1 MCDVEKIRESFKPD
15 HITTLFVGESAP
27 AGGDFF
33 YDGNSILFRAM
44 KQAFEGSESFLK
56 DFQASGFFLDDL
68 ILEPANNLEDV
79 ARDALR
85 WNSVPGLADRIR
97 EYQPSAIVTLMRGI
111 ELMVIEAIC
120 QSGHNSKTY
129 HVPFPGTGN
138 WKYFQ
143 REMQPVIPELPT
155 LHGKKWKESQTV
167 TIEGKR
173 QSIPLT
179 EGPSRAAARSYLRGA
194 GFAKDDLHKPIIG
207 IANTWTE
214 IGTCNVHLREIA
226 EALKQGIRE
235 AGGTPMEFN
244 TVTISDGITM
254 GTQGMKA
261 SLVSR
266 EVIADSIELVARG
279 NLFDG
284 LVGIGGCDKNMPGI
298 IMALCRLDIPGMM
311 LYGGSIAPGKLNGPN
326 GEKIDI
332 TIQNVFEGIGAYAA
346 GKIDDAGLE
355 ALEANACPGAGACGG
370 QFTANTMAMSGE
382 LLGISPMELSGVPAT
397 AKNKLEATRAAG
409 RMLMDAVRAN
419 RRPSQIINRKSLEN
433 TIASVAASGG
443 STNAV
448 LHLIAI
454 ARELGIDLKMDDFDR
469 ISTQTPFICDLT
481 PAGKYVASDYQA
493 AGGSRLLAKRMI
505 DAGHADGSM
514 LTISGRTLSEEAAL
528 AVETP
533 GQVVIGKFESP
544 IKPNGGLVILKGN
557 LAPEGSVMKIAAA
570 NRYEHRGPARVF
582 ECEEDCFAAVQT
594 GKIKPNDVL
603 VIRYEGPKGGPGMRE
618 MLQVTAAV
626 SGNPELSSTVA
637 LLTDG
642 RFSGATRGFT
652 AGHVAPEAFVGGPIA
667 AVREGDIIHFD
678 IPKRTLNVEISDE
691 EMRKRLEGFKA
702 PALRWPSGVFR
713 KYVDRV
719 KSASEGATT

>member
-1 MCDVEKIRESFKPD
+1 M
-15 HITTLFVGESAP
+15 
-27 AGGDFF
+27 
-33 YDGNSILFRAM
+33 
-44 KQAFEGSESFLK
+44 
-56 DFQASGFFLDDL
+56 
-68 ILEPANNLEDV
+68 
-79 ARDALR
+79 
-85 WNSVPGLADRIR
+85 
-97 EYQPSAIVTLMRGI
+97 
-111 ELMVIEAIC
+111 
-120 QSGHNSKTY
+120 
-129 HVPFPGTGN
+129 
-138 WKYFQ
+138 
-143 REMQPVIPELPT
+143 
-155 LHGKKWKESQTV
+155 

-194 GFAKDDLHKPIIG
+194 GFQKEDLHKPIIG

-226 EALKQGIRE
+226 EALKEGIRE

-244 TVTISDGITM
+244 TITISDGITM

-298 IMALCRLDIPGMM
+298 IMALCRLDIPGLM
-311 LYGGSIAPGKLNGPN
+311 LYGGSIAPGKLNGPHD
-326 GEKIDI
+326 EIIDI
-332 TIQNVFEGIGAYAA
+332 TIQNVFEGIGSHAA
-346 GKIDDAGLE
+346 GRIDDAGLE

-370 QFTANTMAMSGE
+370 QFTANTMAMSAE
-382 LLGISPMELSGVPAT
+382 IMGIAPIYLYGVPAT
-397 AKNKLEATRAAG
+397 SQDKREATREAG
-409 RMLMDAVRAN
+409 RILMDAVRAN
-419 RRPSQIINRKSLEN
+419 RRPSQIITRKSIEN

-454 ARELGIDLKMDDFDR
+454 ARELGIPLTVDDFDI
-469 ISTQTPFICDLT
+469 ISKRTPFICDLT
-481 PAGKYVASDYQA
+481 PAGKFVASDYQA
-493 AGGSRLLAKRMI
+493 AGGSRLLAKRLI
-505 DAGHADGSM
+505 DAGHADGST
-514 LTISGRTLSEEAAL
+514 LTISGKTLAEEAAL

-533 GQVVIGKFESP
+533 GQVVIHTFENP
-544 IKPNGGLVILKGN
+544 IKPTGGLVILKGN
-557 LAPEGSVMKIAAA
+557 LAPEGCVMKVAAA
-570 NRYEHRGPARVF
+570 NRVEHRGPARVF
-582 ECEEDCFAAVQT
+582 DCEEDCFDAVQT
-594 GKIKPNDVL
+594 GQIKPGDVL

-618 MLQVTAAV
+618 MLLVTAAV
-626 SGNPELSSTVA
+626 SSNAELSATVA

-678 IPKRTLNVEISDE
+678 IPNRKLEVEISDE
-691 EMRKRLEGFKA
+691 EMAARLKSFTP
-702 PALRWPSGVFR
+702 PALRWPRGVFR

-719 KSASEGATT
+719 SSASEGAITL

>member
-1 MCDVEKIRESFKPD
+1 M
-15 HITTLFVGESAP
+15 
-27 AGGDFF
+27 
-33 YDGNSILFRAM
+33 
-44 KQAFEGSESFLK
+44 
-56 DFQASGFFLDDL
+56 
-68 ILEPANNLEDV
+68 
-79 ARDALR
+79 
-85 WNSVPGLADRIR
+85 
-97 EYQPSAIVTLMRGI
+97 
-111 ELMVIEAIC
+111 
-120 QSGHNSKTY
+120 
-129 HVPFPGTGN
+129 
-138 WKYFQ
+138 
-143 REMQPVIPELPT
+143 
-155 LHGKKWKESQTV
+155 

-194 GFAKDDLHKPIIG
+194 GFKKDDLHKPIIG

-214 IGTCNVHLREIA
+214 IGTCNVHLRDVA
-226 EALKQGIRE
+226 EALKEGIRE

-244 TVTISDGITM
+244 TITISDGITM

-311 LYGGSIAPGKLNGPN
+311 LYGGSIAPGKLNGPDS
-326 GEKIDI
+326 KTIDI
-332 TIQNVFEGIGAYAA
+332 TIQNVFEGIGSHAA
-346 GKIDDAGLE
+346 GRIDDAGLE

-382 LLGISPMELSGVPAT
+382 ILGISPIQLSGVPAT
-397 AKNKLEATRAAG
+397 AKDKHGATREAG

-419 RRPSQIINRKSLEN
+419 RRPSQIITRKSIEN

-448 LHLIAI
+448 LHLLAI
-454 ARELGIDLKMDDFDR
+454 AAELGIELSIDDFDA
-469 ISTQTPFICDLT
+469 ISKRTPFICDLT

-493 AGGSRLLAKRMI
+493 AGGSRLLAKRLI
-505 DAGHADGSM
+505 EAGHADGST
-514 LTISGRTLSEEAAL
+514 LTISGKTLAEEAAL
-528 AVETP
+528 AEESP
-533 GQVVIGKFESP
+533 GQVVIHTFDNP
-544 IKPNGGLVILKGN
+544 IKPTGGLVILKGN
-557 LAPEGSVMKIAAA
+557 LAPEGCVMKIAAA
-570 NRYEHRGPARVF
+570 NRLEHRGPARVF
-582 ECEEDCFAAVQT
+582 NCEEDCFAAVQS
-594 GKIKPNDVL
+594 GQIKPGDVL

-626 SGNPELSSTVA
+626 SSNAELSAQVA

-678 IPKRTLNVEISDE
+678 IPNRTLNVELSKE
-691 EMRKRLEGFKA
+691 EIAERLKNFTP
-702 PALRWPSGVFR
+702 PALRWPAGVFR

-719 KSASEGATT
+719 SSASTGATT

>member
-1 MCDVEKIRESFKPD
+1 M
-15 HITTLFVGESAP
+15 
-27 AGGDFF
+27 
-33 YDGNSILFRAM
+33 
-44 KQAFEGSESFLK
+44 
-56 DFQASGFFLDDL
+56 
-68 ILEPANNLEDV
+68 
-79 ARDALR
+79 
-85 WNSVPGLADRIR
+85 
-97 EYQPSAIVTLMRGI
+97 
-111 ELMVIEAIC
+111 
-120 QSGHNSKTY
+120 
-129 HVPFPGTGN
+129 
-138 WKYFQ
+138 
-143 REMQPVIPELPT
+143 
-155 LHGKKWKESQTV
+155 

-194 GFAKDDLHKPIIG
+194 GFAKEDLHKPIIG

-214 IGTCNVHLREIA
+214 IGTCNMHLREIA
-226 EALKQGIRE
+226 EALKEGIRE

-244 TVTISDGITM
+244 TITIHDGITM

-311 LYGGSIAPGKLNGPN
+311 LYGGSIAPGKLNTSN
-326 GEKIDI
+326 GVIDI
-332 TIQNVFEGIGAYAA
+332 TIQNVFEGIGSHAA
-346 GKIDDAGLE
+346 GRIDDAGLE

-382 LLGISPMELSGVPAT
+382 ILGISPIQLSGVPAT
-397 AKNKLEATRAAG
+397 SKDKLAATREAG
-409 RMLMDAVRAN
+409 RILMDAVRAN
-419 RRPSQIINRKSLEN
+419 RRPSQIITRKSLEN

-448 LHLIAI
+448 LHLLAI
-454 ARELGIDLKMDDFDR
+454 AKELGIELSIDDFDV
-469 ISTQTPFICDLT
+469 ISKRTPFICDLT
-481 PAGKYVASDYQA
+481 PAGKYVASDFQA
-493 AGGSRLLAKRMI
+493 AGGSRLLAKRLI
-505 DAGHADGSM
+505 DAGHADGST
-514 LTISGRTLSEEAAL
+514 LTISGKTLAEEAAL
-528 AVETP
+528 AQETP
-533 GQVVIGKFESP
+533 SQQVIHTFENP

-557 LAPEGSVMKIAAA
+557 LAPEGCVMKISAAG
-570 NRYEHRGPARVF
+570 RYEHRGPARVF
-582 ECEEDCFAAVQT
+582 ECEDDCFAAVQA
-594 GKIKPNDVL
+594 GQIKPGDVL

-618 MLQVTAAV
+618 MLQVTAAI
-626 SGNPELSSTVA
+626 SGMPELSSTVA

-667 AVREGDIIHFD
+667 AVREGDIVHFD
-678 IPKRTLNVEISDE
+678 ILNRKLNVEISDE
-691 EMRKRLEGFKA
+691 EFASRLKDFA
-702 PALRWPSGVFR
+702 PPALRWPKGVFR

-719 KSASEGATT
+719 TSAAQGATT

>member
-1 MCDVEKIRESFKPD
+1 M
-15 HITTLFVGESAP
+15 
-27 AGGDFF
+27 
-33 YDGNSILFRAM
+33 
-44 KQAFEGSESFLK
+44 
-56 DFQASGFFLDDL
+56 
-68 ILEPANNLEDV
+68 
-79 ARDALR
+79 
-85 WNSVPGLADRIR
+85 
-97 EYQPSAIVTLMRGI
+97 
-111 ELMVIEAIC
+111 
-120 QSGHNSKTY
+120 
-129 HVPFPGTGN
+129 
-138 WKYFQ
+138 
-143 REMQPVIPELPT
+143 
-155 LHGKKWKESQTV
+155 

-179 EGPSRAAARSYLRGA
+179 EGPSRAAARSYLRGS
-194 GFAKDDLHKPIIG
+194 GFKKDDLHKPIIG

-226 EALKQGIRE
+226 EALKEGIRE

-332 TIQNVFEGIGAYAA
+332 TIQNVFEGIGSYAA
-346 GKIDDAGLE
+346 GRIDDAGLE

-370 QFTANTMAMSGE
+370 QFTANTMAMSAE
-382 LLGISPMELSGVPAT
+382 ILGIAPIELSGVPAT
-397 AKNKLEATRAAG
+397 APNKLEATREAG
-409 RMLMDAVRAN
+409 RILMDAVRAN
-419 RRPSQIINRKSLEN
+419 RRPSQIITRKSLEN

-448 LHLIAI
+448 LHLLAI
-454 ARELGIDLKMDDFDR
+454 AREMGIKLSIDDFDA
-469 ISTQTPFICDLT
+469 ISARTPYICSLT

-493 AGGSRLLAKRMI
+493 AGGSRLLTKRMI
-505 DAGHADGSM
+505 DAGFADGSA
-514 LTISGRTLSEEAAL
+514 LTVSGKTLAEEAAL
-528 AVETP
+528 AKEPP
-533 GQVVIGKFESP
+533 GQDVIATFEKP
-544 IKPNGGLVILKGN
+544 IKPNGGLVILRGN
-557 LAPEGSVMKIAAA
+557 LAPEGCVMKIAAA
-570 NRYEHRGPARVF
+570 GKYEHRGPARVF
-582 ECEEDCFAAVQT
+582 DSEEDCFKVVQA
-594 GKIKPNDVL
+594 GGIKPGDVV

-618 MLQVTAAV
+618 MLQVTAAI
-626 SGNPELSSTVA
+626 SSNAELSAQVA

-678 IPKRTLNVEISDE
+678 VAKRTLDVEIGKE
-691 EMRKRLEGFKA
+691 EMAARLKNFKP
-702 PALRWPSGVFR
+702 PALRWPNGVFR

-719 KSASEGATT
+719 TSASEGATT

>member
-1 MCDVEKIRESFKPD
+1 M
-15 HITTLFVGESAP
+15 
-27 AGGDFF
+27 
-33 YDGNSILFRAM
+33 
-44 KQAFEGSESFLK
+44 
-56 DFQASGFFLDDL
+56 
-68 ILEPANNLEDV
+68 
-79 ARDALR
+79 
-85 WNSVPGLADRIR
+85 
-97 EYQPSAIVTLMRGI
+97 
-111 ELMVIEAIC
+111 
-120 QSGHNSKTY
+120 
-129 HVPFPGTGN
+129 
-138 WKYFQ
+138 
-143 REMQPVIPELPT
+143 
-155 LHGKKWKESQTV
+155 TV
-167 TIEGKR
+167 EGKR

-179 EGPSRAAARSYLRGA
+179 EGPSRAAARSYLRGS
-194 GFAKDDLHKPIIG
+194 GFRKDDLHKPIIG
-207 IANTWTE
+207 VANTWTE

-226 EALKQGIRE
+226 EALKEGIRD

-311 LYGGSIAPGKLNGPN
+311 LYGGSIAPGKLNGPD
-326 GEKIDI
+326 GKKVDI
-332 TIQNVFEGIGAYAA
+332 TIQNVFEGIGSHAA
-346 GKIDDAGLE
+346 GRIDDAGLE

-370 QFTANTMAMSGE
+370 QFTANTMAMSAE
-382 LLGISPMELSGVPAT
+382 ILGIAPIELSGVPAT
-397 AKNKLEATRAAG
+397 APNKLEATRAAG
-409 RMLMDAVRAN
+409 RILMDAVRAN
-419 RRPSQIINRKSLEN
+419 RKPSQIITRKSLEN

-448 LHLIAI
+448 LHLLAI
-454 ARELGIDLKMDDFDR
+454 ARELGIELNIDDFDA
-469 ISTQTPFICDLT
+469 ISSRTPYICSLT

-505 DAGHADGSM
+505 DAGHADGSA
-514 LTISGRTLSEEAAL
+514 LTVSGKTLAEEAAT
-528 AVETP
+528 AKETP
-533 GQVVIGKFESP
+533 GQDVIATFEKP

-557 LAPEGSVMKIAAA
+557 LAPEGCVMKIAAA
-570 NRYEHRGPARVF
+570 GKYEHRGPARVF
-582 ECEEDCFAAVQT
+582 DSEEDCFKVVQA
-594 GKIKPNDVL
+594 GGIKPGDVV

-618 MLQVTAAV
+618 MLQVTAAI
-626 SGNPELSSTVA
+626 SSNAELSSQVA

-667 AVREGDIIHFD
+667 AVREGDIISFD
-678 IPKRTLNVEISDE
+678 IAKRTLDVEINKE
-691 EMRKRLEGFKA
+691 EMASRLKNFKP
-702 PALRWPSGVFR
+702 PALRWPKGVFR

-719 KSASEGATT
+719 NSASEGATT

>member
-1 MCDVEKIRESFKPD
+1 M
-15 HITTLFVGESAP
+15 
-27 AGGDFF
+27 
-33 YDGNSILFRAM
+33 
-44 KQAFEGSESFLK
+44 
-56 DFQASGFFLDDL
+56 
-68 ILEPANNLEDV
+68 
-79 ARDALR
+79 
-85 WNSVPGLADRIR
+85 
-97 EYQPSAIVTLMRGI
+97 
-111 ELMVIEAIC
+111 
-120 QSGHNSKTY
+120 
-129 HVPFPGTGN
+129 
-138 WKYFQ
+138 
-143 REMQPVIPELPT
+143 
-155 LHGKKWKESQTV
+155 

-179 EGPSRAAARSYLRGA
+179 EGPSRAAARSYLRGS
-194 GFAKDDLHKPIIG
+194 GYSKEDLHKPIIG

-214 IGTCNVHLREIA
+214 IGTCNVHLRDIA
-226 EALKQGIRE
+226 EALKEGIRE

-244 TVTISDGITM
+244 TITISDGITM

-311 LYGGSIAPGKLNGPN
+311 LYGGSIAPGKLKGTN
-326 GEKIDI
+326 GEMVDI
-332 TIQNVFEGIGAYAA
+332 TIQNVFEGIGSHAA
-346 GKIDDAGLE
+346 GRIDDAGLE

-370 QFTANTMAMSGE
+370 QFTANTMAMSAE
-382 LLGISPMELSGVPAT
+382 ILGIAPIYLSGIPAT
-397 AKNKLEATRAAG
+397 SKDKHEATREAG
-409 RMLMDAVRAN
+409 RILMEAVRAN
-419 RRPSQIINRKSLEN
+419 RRPSGIITRESLEN

-454 ARELGIDLKMDDFDR
+454 AREMGIELTVDDFDQ
-469 ISTQTPFICDLT
+469 ISKRTPFICDLT
-481 PAGKYVASDYQA
+481 PAGKFVASDYQA
-493 AGGSRLLAKRMI
+493 AGGSRLLAKRLI
-505 DAGHADGSM
+505 DAGHADGAT
-514 LTISGRTLSEEAAL
+514 LTISGKTLAEEAAL

-533 GQVVIGKFESP
+533 GQIVIHTFDDP
-544 IKPNGGLVILKGN
+544 IKPTGGLVILKGN
-557 LAPEGSVMKIAAA
+557 LAPEGCVMKIAAA
-570 NRYEHRGPARVF
+570 NRLEHRGPARVF
-582 ECEEDCFAAVQT
+582 ECEEDCFRAVQSAQ
-594 GKIKPNDVL
+594 IKPGDVL

-626 SGNPELSSTVA
+626 SSNAELSAHVA

-678 IPKRTLNVEISDE
+678 IPNRKLTLEVSDE
-691 EMRKRLEGFKA
+691 EIATRLKNFKA
-702 PALRWPSGVFR
+702 PALRWPTGVFR

-719 KSASEGATT
+719 ASASEGATT

>member
-1 MCDVEKIRESFKPD
+1 M
-15 HITTLFVGESAP
+15 
-27 AGGDFF
+27 
-33 YDGNSILFRAM
+33 
-44 KQAFEGSESFLK
+44 
-56 DFQASGFFLDDL
+56 
-68 ILEPANNLEDV
+68 
-79 ARDALR
+79 
-85 WNSVPGLADRIR
+85 
-97 EYQPSAIVTLMRGI
+97 
-111 ELMVIEAIC
+111 
-120 QSGHNSKTY
+120 
-129 HVPFPGTGN
+129 
-138 WKYFQ
+138 
-143 REMQPVIPELPT
+143 
-155 LHGKKWKESQTV
+155 

-173 QSIPLT
+173 QSIPMT
-179 EGPSRAAARSYLRGA
+179 EGLSRAAARSYFRGA
-194 GFAKDDLHKPIIG
+194 GFKKEDLHKPIIG
-207 IANTWTE
+207 VANTWTE

-244 TVTISDGITM
+244 TITIHDGITM

-332 TIQNVFEGIGAYAA
+332 TIQNVFEGIGSFAA
-346 GKIDDAGLE
+346 GRIDEAGLE

-382 LLGISPMELSGVPAT
+382 ILGISPIELSGVPAT
-397 AKNKLEATRAAG
+397 SPEKLEATRKAG
-409 RMLMDAVRAN
+409 HILMDAVRAN
-419 RRPSQIINRKSLEN
+419 RRPSQIITRKSLEN

-448 LHLIAI
+448 LHLLAI
-454 ARELGIDLKMDDFDR
+454 AKEMGIALNIDDFDA
-469 ISTQTPFICDLT
+469 ISERTPYICSLT

-505 DAGHADGSM
+505 DAGFADGSA
-514 LTISGRTLSEEAAL
+514 LTISGKTLAEEAAL
-528 AVETP
+528 AKETP
-533 GQVVIGKFESP
+533 GQDVIHTFENP

-557 LAPEGSVMKIAAA
+557 LAPEGCVMKIAAA
-570 NRYEHRGPARVF
+570 GRYEHRGPARVF
-582 ECEEDCFAAVQT
+582 DCEEDCFKVVQA
-594 GKIKPNDVL
+594 GGIEPGDVV

-618 MLQVTAAV
+618 MLQVTAAI
-626 SGNPELSSTVA
+626 SSNAELSAHVA

-667 AVREGDIIHFD
+667 AVREGDIISFD
-678 IPKRTLNVEISDE
+678 IPKRTLNVEISDA
-691 EMRKRLEGFKA
+691 EMAARLKDFKP
-702 PALRWPSGVFR
+702 PALRWPKGVFR

-719 KSASEGATT
+719 TSASVGATT

>member
-1 MCDVEKIRESFKPD
+1 M
-15 HITTLFVGESAP
+15 
-27 AGGDFF
+27 
-33 YDGNSILFRAM
+33 
-44 KQAFEGSESFLK
+44 
-56 DFQASGFFLDDL
+56 
-68 ILEPANNLEDV
+68 
-79 ARDALR
+79 
-85 WNSVPGLADRIR
+85 
-97 EYQPSAIVTLMRGI
+97 
-111 ELMVIEAIC
+111 
-120 QSGHNSKTY
+120 
-129 HVPFPGTGN
+129 
-138 WKYFQ
+138 
-143 REMQPVIPELPT
+143 
-155 LHGKKWKESQTV
+155 

-179 EGPSRAAARSYLRGA
+179 EGPNRAAARSYLRGA
-194 GFAKDDLHKPIIG
+194 GFKKDDLHKPIIG

-214 IGTCNVHLREIA
+214 IGTCNVHLRDVA
-226 EALKQGIRE
+226 EALKEGIRE

-244 TVTISDGITM
+244 TITISDGITM

-311 LYGGSIAPGKLNGPN
+311 LYGGSIAPGKLNGPD
-326 GEKIDI
+326 GKTIDI
-332 TIQNVFEGIGAYAA
+332 TIQNVFEGIGSHAA
-346 GKIDDAGLE
+346 GRIDDAGLE

-382 LLGISPMELSGVPAT
+382 ILGISPIYLSGVPAT
-397 AKNKLEATRAAG
+397 SKDKHAATREAG

-419 RRPSQIINRKSLEN
+419 RRPSQIITRKSIEN

-448 LHLIAI
+448 LHLLAI
-454 ARELGIDLKMDDFDR
+454 ANEMGIQLSIEDFDV
-469 ISTQTPFICDLT
+469 ISKRTPFICDLT

-493 AGGSRLLAKRMI
+493 AGGSRLLAKRLI
-505 DAGHADGSM
+505 EANHADGST
-514 LTISGRTLSEEAAL
+514 LTISGKTLAEEAAQ

-533 GQVVIGKFESP
+533 RQVVIHTFENP

-557 LAPEGSVMKIAAA
+557 LAPEGCVMKIAAA
-570 NRYEHRGPARVF
+570 NRLEHRGPARVF
-582 ECEEDCFAAVQT
+582 ECEEDCFAAVQ
-594 GKIKPNDVL
+594 GGQIKPGDVL

-626 SGNPELSSTVA
+626 SSNAELSAHVA

-678 IPKRTLNVEISDE
+678 ISNRTLNVELSDE
-691 EMRKRLEGFKA
+691 EIAARLKNFA
-702 PALRWPSGVFR
+702 PPALRWPTGVFR

-719 KSASEGATT
+719 SSASTGATT